1 MTTYE
6 TACGIAGPEASVIQ
20 VIQTNILRR
29 GKGVENDPVR
39 VITQY
44 WSLDGRL
51 LAELDPYSP
60 GSASG
65 SQS

>member
-6 TACGIAGPEASVIQ
+6 TACGIAGPGASVIQ

-29 GKGVENDPVR
+29 GKGVENDPIR

-51 LAELDPYSP
+51 LAEVDPYSP
-60 GSASG
+60 GSASAE
-65 SQS
+65 QP